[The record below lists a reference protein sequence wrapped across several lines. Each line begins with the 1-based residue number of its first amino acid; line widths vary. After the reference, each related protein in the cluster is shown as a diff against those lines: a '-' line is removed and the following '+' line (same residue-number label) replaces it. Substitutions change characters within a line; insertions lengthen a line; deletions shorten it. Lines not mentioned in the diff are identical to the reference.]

1 MPLVSCLHLSLAR
14 PGAERIYFFSQLAIE
29 MNEPEEGVAPTDSR
43 NRPDQRMMEEGKWDE
58 ANRLKFLLE
67 EKQRAARRQ
76 REAEAEKLKAQ
87 GEGQTCEFFSVLV
100 EG

>member
-1 MPLVSCLHLSLAR
+1 
-14 PGAERIYFFSQLAIE
+14 

-67 EKQRAARRQ
+67 EKQRAARRR
-76 REAEAEKLKAQ
+76 REAEAEKDKSQ
-87 GEGQTCEFFSVLV
+87 GEGQGF
-100 EG
+100 G

>member
-1 MPLVSCLHLSLAR
+1 
-14 PGAERIYFFSQLAIE
+14 
-29 MNEPEEGVAPTDSR
+29 
-43 NRPDQRMMEEGKWDE
+43 MMEEGKWDE

-87 GEGQTCEFFSVLV
+87 GEGQTCGFFNVLV
-100 EG
+100 EGKFCLCVCVCVCVCVMKMYVLYHLPVLSSSWHNLWIDMA